1 MTLEEAAIM
10 YNIYMSYN
18 YYEPLG
24 TWAWQ
29 WSMEC
34 GYQAF
39 DGKKFFTDSKECE
52 DNLREFLKSWKG
64 PTK

>member
-1 MTLEEAAIM
+1 MTLEEAAKM

-18 YYEPLG
+18 YLDIYDMWG
-24 TWAWQ
+24 WQ

-39 DGKKFFTDSKECE
+39 DGNNFFAYPKECE
-52 DNLREFLKSWKG
+52 DDLREFLKSWKG

>member
-1 MTLEEAAIM
+1 MW
-10 YNIYMSYN
+10 
-18 YYEPLG
+18 G
-24 TWAWQ
+24 WQ

-39 DGKKFFTDSKECE
+39 DGNNFFAYPKECE
-52 DNLREFLKSWKG
+52 DDLREFLKSWKG